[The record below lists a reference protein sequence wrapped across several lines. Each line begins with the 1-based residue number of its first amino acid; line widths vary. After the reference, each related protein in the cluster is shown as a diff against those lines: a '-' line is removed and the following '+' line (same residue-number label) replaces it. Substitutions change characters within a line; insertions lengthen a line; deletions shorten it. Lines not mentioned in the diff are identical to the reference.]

1 MLLFGGSGQVDPGCF
16 NAFVSHKVCKQRNII
31 KLCQKIL
38 GKPMP
43 ERVRINLFRGDLIS
57 FCQYFQLEIVTP
69 LAVITVSVSACEN
82 TAGSD
87 LTFLQLVLGF
97 LAESSGKINPPHFS
111 AF

>member
-57 FCQYFQLEIVTP
+57 FCQYFQLEMYTSGSDNMS
-69 LAVITVSVSACEN
+69 VSVKIQPEVISRFFSQSWA
-82 TAGSD
+82 
-87 LTFLQLVLGF
+87 
-97 LAESSGKINPPHFS
+97 SSQRAVGK
-111 AF
+111 